1 MARKHELVFALNAGG
16 IDPEALSRIDLEK
29 MRLAGEHP
37 VSNWLPRVVGPC
49 MLRPGMEHM
58 ASVGAVSRLVEFVRD
73 SATAALLSLS
83 DQTLRIFNGDGTPV
97 SVVASASAI
106 VNPTFTS
113 GGGGWTNVSDVGAG
127 TGGAAVLGGGG
138 GLTLTATRYRAAA
151 IEQAV
156 SIAGGDQAKPHT
168 LAIDVTRGP
177 VFFRIGSVSGAENI
191 ITEARLMTGSHKLT
205 FTPGT
210 GTIYIRFRSEDP
222 VVRTLTRC
230 TFEHTVLG
238 GAGPLTL
245 PTPWNEADLPFLSWD
260 QSADVV
266 FIADGQSQQRRIER
280 RGASSWSIVLY
291 QTRNGPLQ
299 LSATDKI
306 SLTASSYSGN
316 GNLTSS
322 LAYFKPSHVG
332 ALFELTHNEQHV
344 IDEFYELDQ
353 KSNFLTVRG
362 LFSSTVNFDDRNFG
376 YNLDFATGSF
386 VGEITLER
394 STDADGAIWSKVKSF
409 TAGAVATYND
419 EQSNLLANYRLRCTA
434 YTSGFAVVALT
445 YLAGTATGLVR
456 VTEYNNAASVNYETI
471 SPLGG
476 VGPSRVWRGPQWS
489 DDLGW
494 PRVPRFFD
502 GRLWWFR
509 GDKAFGS
516 IVDDY
521 DNYDD
526 TMEGDSG
533 PVIRS
538 VGSGPAEGAR
548 WALDMQRLIAGT
560 SGFEASIRSS
570 SFDEPIT
577 PTAFTVRNASTLGV
591 SFVPAVKIDRGAI
604 FVQRSGRRLYE
615 MLYASEAGDY
625 SSSDISRLNPGAF
638 AVGIKD
644 IAVQRQPDTRVYIV
658 LDDGGCV
665 VLTYE
670 REDKVVAFTTLET
683 DGDILDVA
691 VLPGVTQDQVYFLVD
706 RGGIRLERMAQEE
719 AQRSVSTC
727 SLFDAFKD
735 ISGTIVSIETGQ
747 HLAGRTVQ
755 VWADGQRR
763 PDVTLNGSGSAPLG
777 ATYGRV
783 VYGLAYKAKFKSAK
797 LAYAANLGAA
807 VGQTKII
814 RQAALVL
821 SNSCLDGIRIGM
833 DEDNCGPIP
842 DFALGAARTKNQF
855 FAHYDHNLFAIY
867 SDWNADSRIYFEA
880 DSAEGPVTV
889 QSLVLDVETKDGYVP
904 ASSR

>member
-1 MARKHELVFALNAGG
+1 MARKHELVYALNAGG
-16 IDPEALSRIDLEK
+16 VDPEALSRVDLEK

-49 MLRPGMEHM
+49 MLRPGLEHM
-58 ASVGAVSRLVEFVRD
+58 ASLGASSRLVEFVRD
-73 SATAALLSLS
+73 SATAALLSFS
-83 DQTLRIFNGDGTPV
+83 DLTLRIFSSAGLAV
-97 SVVASASAI
+97 SVANSASAI
-106 VNPTFTS
+106 TNPTFVS
-113 GGGGWTNVSDVGAG
+113 GGGGWSDVSDSGAG
-127 TGGAAVLGGGG
+127 TDGTAILGGAG

-151 IEQAV
+151 TEQAV
-156 SIAGGDQAKPHT
+156 SIGGGDQATPHT

-177 VFFRIGSVSGAENI
+177 IFFRVGSASGAENI
-191 ITEARLMTGSHKLT
+191 VTETRLMTGFHKIT

-210 GTIYIRFRSEDP
+210 GTIYIRLRSEDA
-222 VVRTLTRC
+222 VVRAVTRC
-230 TFEHTVLG
+230 IFEHTVLG

-245 PTPWNEADLPFLSWD
+245 PTPWNENDLPFLSWD

-266 FIADGQSQQRRIER
+266 FIADGQAQQRRIER
-280 RGASSWSIVLY
+280 RGAASWSIVIY

-299 LSATDKI
+299 LPATDKI

-316 GNLTSS
+316 GSLTSS

-332 ALFELTHNEQHV
+332 TLFELTHNEQHV
-344 IDEFYELDQ
+344 IDEFHELDQ
-353 KSNFLTVRG
+353 RSTFLTVRG

-394 STDADGAIWSKVKSF
+394 STDADGAIWSKVESF
-409 TAGAVATYND
+409 TAGVTATYND
-419 EQSNLLANYRLRCTA
+419 EQSNLLANYRLRCTG
-434 YTSGFAVVALT
+434 YTSGYAIVALT

-456 VTEYNNAASVNYETI
+456 VTEYNSATSVNYETI
-471 SPLGG
+471 NPLGG
-476 VGPSRVWRGPQWS
+476 IGPSRVWRGPQWS

-516 IVDDY
+516 IVDDF
-521 DNYDD
+521 DNFDD
-526 TMEGDSG
+526 TREGDSG

-658 LDDGGCV
+658 LEDGGCV

-670 REDKVVAFTTLET
+670 REDKVVAFTTIDT

-691 VLPGVTQDQVYFLVD
+691 VLPGDKQDQVYFLVD
-706 RGGIRLERMAQEE
+706 RGTLRLERLAQE
-719 AQRSVSTC
+719 ADQRSPATC
-727 SLFDAFKD
+727 SLLDGFKA
-735 ISGTIVSIETGQ
+735 IAGTIVSIETGQ

-763 PDVTLNGSGSAPLG
+763 NDVVLNGSGSASLG

-797 LAYAANLGAA
+797 LAYAAQLGAA

-814 RQAALVL
+814 RQAGLVL

-833 DEDNCGPIP
+833 NEANCGPIP
-842 DFALGAARTKNQF
+842 DFATGAARTNNQF
-855 FAHYDHNLFAIY
+855 FTHYDHDLFAIY
-867 SDWNADSRIYFEA
+867 STWDADSRVYFEA

-889 QSLVLDVETKDGYVP
+889 QSMVLDVETKDGYVP